1 LYNGKKT
8 IITIINLTKTKINKA
23 MQNEIKEN
31 IQYEK
36 NQYINNL
43 NLKWA
48 INEFYYKGEKVDF
61 CDLDCP
67 YLENFVLFCNEN
79 YDEISMAIIKEFYTI
94 RKKHYIK
101 DNYELQYKL
110 KVLEL
115 LKDLYM
121 FSILYN
127 KSKLLPIL
135 KKKYLQSLDKVWD
148 YLIDS

>member
-1 LYNGKKT
+1 
-8 IITIINLTKTKINKA
+8 

-36 NQYINNL
+36 DQYINNL

-48 INEFYYKGEKVDF
+48 INEFYYQGEKVDF

-110 KVLEL
+110 KGLEL